1 MFSKKSMVGQ
11 MENPKE
17 DPISLENV
25 LFVIVADVVFGIKY
39 KLFLWFKK
47 KIKTSVVDKT

>member
-1 MFSKKSMVGQ
+1 MVDQ

-25 LFVIVADVVFGIKY
+25 FFVNVADGVFGIKY
-39 KLFLWFKK
+39 NLFFWYLK
-47 KIKTSVVDKT
+47 KIKTSVGYKT